1 MKNYMKEYIKKA
13 DELIESKK
21 VDKELIEEHL
31 IKIKFFAHERL
42 VHFLVTMMVTIVF
55 IILFLYS
62 LTTFN
67 IGFIILDL
75 ILIILLFFYYYHYY
89 FLENSVQYMYKQYD
103 KMLEI
108 IKEKR
113 K

>member
-13 DELIESKK
+13 DELIESKR
-21 VDKELIEEHL
+21 VDKDLIEEHL

>member
-21 VDKELIEEHL
+21 VDKVLIEEHL

-62 LTTFN
+62 LTTVN